1 MLNKIMVY
9 FMIFALVSPVSVCA
23 QSTNEVVGDYTY
35 VPPGAKFPLN
45 FPNPDSG
52 AWCYD
57 DEANMVLLTAASRAK
72 ARCELES
79 ELKIAQ
85 EKAKFNLKIELLK
98 VHIVSLKSSHDQVLL
113 ALKEENL
120 NLSKIAM
127 DRPTNKGVWYAA
139 GGFIVGIVITITISW
154 TAVDLKSSL

>member
-1 MLNKIMVY
+1 
-9 FMIFALVSPVSVCA
+9 
-23 QSTNEVVGDYTY
+23 
-35 VPPGAKFPLN
+35 
-45 FPNPDSG
+45 
-52 AWCYD
+52 
-57 DEANMVLLTAASRAK
+57 MVLLTAASRAK

-139 GGFIVGIVITITISW
+139 GGFIVGIVITIAISW